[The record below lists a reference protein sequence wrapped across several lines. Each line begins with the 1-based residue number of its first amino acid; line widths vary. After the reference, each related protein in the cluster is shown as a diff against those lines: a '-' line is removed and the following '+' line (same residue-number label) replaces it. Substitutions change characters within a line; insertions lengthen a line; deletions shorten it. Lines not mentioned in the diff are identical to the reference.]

1 MQNIVKVSRPQLTP
15 VERARRMEAIKRAAV
30 DLVIAT
36 ETAKERKKAKQ

>member
-15 VERARRMEAIKRAAV
+15 VERARRMESIKKAAV

-36 ETAKERKKAKQ
+36 ETAKRKKARK